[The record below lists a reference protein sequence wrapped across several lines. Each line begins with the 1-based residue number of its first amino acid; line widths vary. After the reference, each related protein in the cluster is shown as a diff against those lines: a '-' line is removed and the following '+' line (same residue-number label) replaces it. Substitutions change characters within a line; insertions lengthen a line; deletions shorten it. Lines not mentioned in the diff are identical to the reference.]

1 MKLNDLTGQRFNR
14 LTVIQRSVDYISRQG
29 RHEVQWLCQC
39 DCGNLRT
46 IRAGNLTNGHTI
58 SCGCAKKGVH
68 VKHGDALYKNA
79 SRLYAVWSS
88 MIQRC
93 ENPKKKS
100 FHRYGGRGITVCQ
113 EWHDY
118 SRFKEWALASGYDPS
133 AQYGECT
140 LDRIDVNGS
149 YCPENCRWAT
159 AKEQANNRRN
169 SKAEFAETERKKH
182 DQD

>member
-1 MKLNDLTGQRFNR
+1 MKLNDHAGKKFGRLSVIERTG
-14 LTVIQRSVDYISRQG
+14 DYVSPKG
-29 RHEVQWLCQC
+29 RHEPQWLCQC
-39 DCGNLRT
+39 ECGNRCVVRSCFLVS
-46 IRAGNLTNGHTI
+46 GHTV

-68 VKHGDALYKNA
+68 VKHGDAPLGNV

-100 FHRYGGRGITVCQ
+100 FQRYGGRGITVCL

-118 SRFKEWALASGYDPS
+118 SRFKEWAVASGYDPS

-140 LDRIDVNGS
+140 LDRIDVNGN

-169 SKAEFAETERKKH
+169 SKDKLMELEGEPN
-182 DQD
+182 D